1 MFRVYWTE
9 HHNDTPQARF
19 RDFDTRE
26 MQAALHFIEALRQG
40 QRHGLALQHITMSSQ
55 NPHSVGLAGVA
66 EPAADYEWK
75 KRRA

>member
-1 MFRVYWTE
+1 
-9 HHNDTPQARF
+9 
-19 RDFDTRE
+19 

-55 NPHSVGLAGVA
+55 NPHSVGLAGVV
-66 EPAADYEWK
+66 EPAADYNWR